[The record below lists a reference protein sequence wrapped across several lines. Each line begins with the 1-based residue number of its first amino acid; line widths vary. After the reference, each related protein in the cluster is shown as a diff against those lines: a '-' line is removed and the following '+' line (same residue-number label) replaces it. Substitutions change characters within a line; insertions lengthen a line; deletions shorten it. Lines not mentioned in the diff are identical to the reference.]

1 MLPVNDE
8 GAVLPLRLDLAPP
21 VLLLLPPAQV
31 PQSVTSSDLHL
42 SPVMKVQRGSQ
53 PLCEAAEAA
62 VNLTTDREHEVQSVK
77 TNLHDDDDDDP
88 PGGLGLGGAETEDTL
103 VVVRALRLSVLL
115 SDLRAHW
122 SALRLVLAQLDAH
135 KLSKNFKNEILQF
148 CRNS

>member
-53 PLCEAAEAA
+53 PPREATEAA

-77 TNLHDDDDDDP
+77 TYLHHDDDDDP

-103 VVVRALRLSVLL
+103 VVVGALRLSVLL
-115 SDLRAHW
+115 STLVVVRA
-122 SALRLVLAQLDAH
+122 L
-135 KLSKNFKNEILQF
+135 
-148 CRNS
+148 